1 MSMRDMSVCWN
12 MGIYPQIAMLIVNVM
27 IHGAG
32 VGKYNNIMIL
42 GRVKIEHGWFT
53 LKHGDMQ
60 PTTIWG

>member
-1 MSMRDMSVCWN
+1 
-12 MGIYPQIAMLIVNVM
+12 M

-53 LKHGDMQ
+53 LKHGDIQ